1 MAFGPP
7 TRAVKSRPVTFIFD
21 IPTTK
26 TSRFWEELE
35 NGKVYGTKCKKC
47 GHKYFPPAADCSE
60 CLTSDMEW
68 IDLTGDEG
76 EIETFTHVIVRPP
89 SFADHETYTVA
100 VAKMKQGVKVLAWL
114 SGVKLGQA
122 KVGMKV
128 KLAGKP
134 SPEGS
139 SYELVPIQ

>member
-7 TRAVKSRPVTFIFD
+7 TRALKSRPITFIFD
-21 IPTTK
+21 IPTNK
-26 TSRFWEELE
+26 TAKFWDELE

-47 GHKYFPPAADCSE
+47 GEKYFPPVADCPE
-60 CLTSDMEW
+60 CLTSDMDW
-68 IDLTGDEG
+68 IDFTGEEG
-76 EIETFTHVIVRPP
+76 EVETFTHVIVRPM
-89 SFADHETYTVA
+89 SFAQHETYTVA
-100 VAKMKQGVKVLAWL
+100 VAKLKQGVKVLAWL

-128 KLAGKP
+128 KLVGRP